1 MDESRIPTWL
11 VVGLVIVAII
21 LLIRHFGMPV
31 MTSAEG
37 FKYTGS
43 SSGYIQDQSLSTQA
57 AEADTP
63 RVITGRLPPGDS
75 RGLFGVNSRTLI
87 STHPQAWR
95 TTIYNTLPATSATVF
110 S

>member
-1 MDESRIPTWL
+1 MDENRIPTWL

-21 LLIRHFGMPV
+21 LLIRHFGVPKM
-31 MTSAEG
+31 SAEG
-37 FKYTGS
+37 FKYAGA
-43 SSGYIQDQSLSTQA
+43 SSGYIQDQSLSAQA

-75 RGLFGVNSRTLI
+75 RGLFGVDPRTLI